1 MRFQNNFKI
10 CRLCI
15 NIYSSDSEWYS
26 NSYSDRDIDS
36 YSDSDRDSNSD
47 SYRDWLWF
55 NLQLGCK

>member
-1 MRFQNNFKI
+1 MRFQNNLKMCWF
-10 CRLCI
+10 CI

-26 NSYSDRDIDS
+26 NSYSGRDIDS

-55 NLQLGCK
+55 NIQLGC

>member
-1 MRFQNNFKI
+1 M
-10 CRLCI
+10 
-15 NIYSSDSEWYS
+15 YSSDSEWYS
-26 NSYSDRDIDS
+26 NSYSDCDLDS